1 MANAIPAQLVT
12 MRAITGTIE
21 SPGDGDNPT
30 ILGWAA
36 EIGRRFPELAAYCAN
51 YTHDAIAWCG
61 LTVGYCMAMAGIRP
75 VFGAS
80 DTERFLYAM
89 AWKNFGSPVDVA
101 DAQPGDV
108 LVFNHHV
115 TLCDGIDGDY
125 VLGRG
130 GNQRDQVKV
139 SRYAKSALLAVR
151 RPPAPGLAP
160 IPAAPLR
167 SSARRLTNIT
177 ATMFAD
183 ATVAYRDIKPGWND
197 RPGVALPASFGL
209 PRPRVRVWKD
219 GRSVDCDIVDK
230 GPWNTTDAYW
240 TTGARPQAESGADL
254 KGRATNRAGID
265 LTPAADHAIGLNG
278 KGLVDWEFINEEP
291 SMTDTTTPA
300 PVVVT
305 VPPAQSTNDKIR
317 SWVHTAFAGILTA
330 IVGWQG
336 INLPA
341 TINSAAA
348 PKADQTTVSNI
359 VQSVFD
365 PQNAA
370 ARLKDPQ
377 VKAQFDAAMYQ
388 IVSSGVPGQ
397 LLQSGLGLIPG
408 ASPFVSV
415 VEPIARKAVADFL
428 AQQQQKNSQVPQK
441 K

>member
-1 MANAIPAQLVT
+1 
-12 MRAITGTIE
+12 
-21 SPGDGDNPT
+21 
-30 ILGWAA
+30 
-36 EIGRRFPELAAYCAN
+36 
-51 YTHDAIAWCG
+51 
-61 LTVGYCMAMAGIRP
+61 
-75 VFGAS
+75 
-80 DTERFLYAM
+80 
-89 AWKNFGSPVDVA
+89 
-101 DAQPGDV
+101 
-108 LVFNHHV
+108 
-115 TLCDGIDGDY
+115 
-125 VLGRG
+125 
-130 GNQRDQVKV
+130 
-139 SRYAKSALLAVR
+139 
-151 RPPAPGLAP
+151 
-160 IPAAPLR
+160 
-167 SSARRLTNIT
+167 
-177 ATMFAD
+177 MFAD
-183 ATVAYRDIKPGWND
+183 ATVAYRDVKPGWND

-230 GPWNTTDAYW
+230 GPWNTNDAYW
-240 TTGARPQAESGADL
+240 TTGARPQAESGTDL
-254 KGRATNRAGID
+254 HGRTTNRAGID

-278 KGLVDWEFINEEP
+278 KGLVDWEFINEEHP
-291 SMTDTTTPA
+291 MTDTTTPA

-408 ASPFVSV
+408 ASPIVSV

-428 AQQQQKNSQVPQK
+428 QQQQQKNSQVPQK